1 MKANDLTQVADK
13 LMAAYREHFAMGGK
27 RNHYFRIQIASPRM
41 ANELKPFAGRYE
53 SNYYKIAA
61 TINSIQIDTPGPL
74 E

>member
-1 MKANDLTQVADK
+1 MTWRKLLTNLWQ
-13 LMAAYREHFAMGGK
+13 AYREHFAMGGK

-61 TINSIQIDTPGPL
+61 TINSIQIDTPDPL